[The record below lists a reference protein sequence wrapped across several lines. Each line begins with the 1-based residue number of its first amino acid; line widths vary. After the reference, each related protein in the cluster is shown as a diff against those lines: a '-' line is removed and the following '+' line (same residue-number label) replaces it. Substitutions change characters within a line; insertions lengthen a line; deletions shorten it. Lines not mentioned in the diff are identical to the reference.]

1 MPTPTPSELKKL
13 LIASGFEIFRRDGAR
28 IHLADRVRE
37 NLIMDSGVAVL
48 TGAAPGV
55 RVVVRAQ
62 ASHFPGEG
70 AEALF
75 SRARS
80 VGNAAIAR
88 GYSEVETTVVPVK
101 DPGGG
106 PQTLDTWYEVAYE
119 KAVDE
124 DALFDELRQ
133 ALALE
138 KTTDPD

>member
-1 MPTPTPSELKKL
+1 MPSPTPSELKKL
-13 LIASGFEIFRRDGAR
+13 LIASGFEIFRFQGER

-48 TGAAPGV
+48 LGAVPGV
-55 RVVVRAQ
+55 RVVTRAQ
-62 ASHFPGEG
+62 ASHFPGED

-75 SRARS
+75 GRARK
-80 VGNAAIAR
+80 VGSAALER

-119 KAVDE
+119 KAVGEGD
-124 DALFDELRQ
+124 LFEELRQ